1 MKQVK
6 LLLLVSGW
14 FVVGGGK
21 HLWGL
26 FWFGSQKNCGRIA
39 KRGQCRDSAV
49 LSQKIQL
56 VRQHPTIMANYRTA
70 ITTYK
75 RIVPAFFFFFFLPFP
90 LATHSSTRHS
100 LLDLTQQT
108 TRTRTRRG
116 GGNRDR

>member
-56 VRQHPTIMANYRTA
+56 VRQHPTIMANYRTV

-75 RIVPAFFFFFFLPFP
+75 RIVPAFFFFFF
-90 LATHSSTRHS
+90 AVSTRHS
-100 LLDLTQQT
+100 LIHTPLLA
-108 TRTRTRRG
+108 
-116 GGNRDR
+116 